1 MYNSNDPVESTDYN
15 DLHHETQG
23 FPYPVS
29 IEIINEGG
37 EEIINEGG
45 EEIINEGGEEII
57 NECGEEIINEGG
69 GETIGKM
76 MHRTISYQEAIAQ
89 NNDTIN
95 ETTFT
100 NEVPTSIRNGE
111 TVCAPLLSSTHV
123 PPLTRPLPNKQLI
136 IPHHFNKLNIPEE
149 KELQKKYEGYWMY
162 LIALLFFYSI
172 PVYQLVLTYQKVLI
186 TY

>member
-23 FPYPVS
+23 FAYPVS
-29 IEIINEGG
+29 IEISNEGGEEIINEDG

-45 EEIINEGGEEII
+45 EEVINEDGEDII
-57 NECGEEIINEGG
+57 VRM
-69 GETIGKM
+69 T
-76 MHRTISYQEAIAQ
+76 HRTISYQEAIAQ
-89 NNDTIN
+89 NNDAIN

-100 NEVPTSIRNGE
+100 NGVATSIRNGD
-111 TVCAPLLSSTHV
+111 TVCAPSTQV
-123 PPLTRPLPNKQLI
+123 PPLAHPSPNKQLT
-136 IPHHFNKLNIPEE
+136 IPHQFNELDIPEG

-162 LIALLFFYSI
+162 LIVLLLFYSI